1 MFELCSTLVEDK
13 WKNYSDTVAVVEV
26 GSAAAAVAAEDID
39 AVAVEDIAAADVG
52 DTAAVVVGDTADAG
66 DTGQVLTS

>member
-1 MFELCSTLVEDK
+1 ME
-13 WKNYSDTVAVVEV
+13 
-26 GSAAAAVAAEDID
+26 SAAA

-52 DTAAVVVGDTADAG
+52 DTAVVVVVDTADVG

>member
-1 MFELCSTLVEDK
+1 ME
-13 WKNYSDTVAVVEV
+13 
-26 GSAAAAVAAEDID
+26 SAAA

-52 DTAAVVVGDTADAG
+52 DIAVVVGDTAVVVVVVGTADVG

>member
-1 MFELCSTLVEDK
+1 M
-13 WKNYSDTVAVVEV
+13 KNYSDTVAVVEV
-26 GSAAAAVAAEDID
+26 DSAVV

-52 DTAAVVVGDTADAG
+52 DIAVVGGDTAVVVVDTADVG